1 MLSTAAVFLTSPLRL
16 RDQLGGHVGHG
27 VAGSST
33 ATAHSPQAQDTA
45 GSDLLDHVGD
55 HRPEPRALD
64 DTLGAKSSSRMPGP
78 SLKHLLLTG
87 DLDLDLGAVG
97 AAVFR
102 DKVRE
107 VLASRPFAQI
117 LEARQIAVERVSE
130 PKQTETTQRFK
141 IGLRVEGVAATL
153 PTKIE
158 CSRRGLE
165 DGVVLA
171 SVDPLVA
178 ASYRLPPFL
187 ISHYDAASA
196 LRQKIGAVAGRR
208 ETQARDVFDLHH
220 LLASG
225 ATLRDRPG
233 PAAGVAER
241 ARANALSVDF
251 DTFRSQVLSY
261 VEPNARAP
269 YDSPS
274 AWDTL
279 VLEVAERLRQEA
291 P

>member
-1 MLSTAAVFLTSPLRL
+1 MDPARSVEQF
-16 RDQLGGHVGHG
+16 
-27 VAGSST
+27 
-33 ATAHSPQAQDTA
+33 
-45 GSDLLDHVGD
+45 
-55 HRPEPRALD
+55 
-64 DTLGAKSSSRMPGP
+64 
-78 SLKHLLLTG
+78 HLLFLAQLARRLKPALFVLKG
-87 DLDLDLGAVG
+87 GCNLRFFHRSVRLSEDLDLDLGAVQ

-117 LEARQIAVERVSE
+117 LEARQVAVERVSE

-196 LRQKIGAVAGRR
+196 LRQKIGALAGRR

-225 ATLRDRPG
+225 AALQGPG
-233 PAAGVAER
+233 PAADVAER

-261 VEPNARAP
+261 IEPDARAP

-279 VLEVAERLRQEA
+279 VLEVVERLRREA
-291 P
+291 S

>member
-1 MLSTAAVFLTSPLRL
+1 MDLTRSVEPFHLLFLAQLARRLKPPLFVLKGGCNLRL
-16 RDQLGGHVGHG
+16 F
-27 VAGSST
+27 
-33 ATAHSPQAQDTA
+33 
-45 GSDLLDHVGD
+45 
-55 HRPEPRALD
+55 HRSVRLSE
-64 DTLGAKSSSRMPGP
+64 
-78 SLKHLLLTG
+78 

-130 PKQTETTQRFK
+130 PKQTETTQRWK

-196 LRQKIGAVAGRR
+196 LRQKIGALAGRR

-225 ATLRDRPG
+225 ATLRDRPR
-233 PAAGVAER
+233 PAAGVADR

-261 VEPNARAP
+261 IEPEARAH

-279 VLEVAERLRQEA
+279 VLEVVERLRQEA